1 MKRPPARKS
10 RFLLELFLQF
20 LLYAL
25 PFGVV
30 TAITIFFF
38 YHLDVK
44 MTDHD
49 IHHTEQHHLDMRE
62 ELLTGSLQRVASDLR
77 VLREMVIAHVDEE
90 SVQQGFDLEEAVE
103 HFEIYCRE
111 YPLYRGFRILRE
123 DGMEAAH
130 VQCNN
135 GRPAVMAT
143 RARRENL
150 QLTPWRGI
158 LDLEAG
164 EVWISDLTIGT
175 AVGGSGDWFQPLVEL
190 AGVLSKETGGARFFV
205 IADVSMRRLV
215 SELLIDTGEG
225 GTMLLVD
232 RDGNVVGRPKDDV
245 ANAHHQWWGIRFQQR
260 FPDIWDGLWRA
271 RSGEL
276 ESKDGL
282 FTFMTLY
289 PGQLLRQYQAQVEGF
304 FLRSDDEGSATQ
316 DEPAWK
322 VISHVPYADLVEGR
336 ERFTQKFTLL
346 APILLIAP
354 LIGSWYLAKHAVSR
368 REAVRKLEENERY
381 LRQIVDNVL
390 DGIVTTSVDGT
401 VEQSNA
407 ATKRL
412 FRMGEDQENP
422 VSIYQLIPQSRL
434 FDSSSADDRTA
445 VLDDEFISPTRIEL
459 ELQRSDGSAFPAEL
473 VVLKGQL
480 NGQQRLIWMVR
491 DITERRE
498 LEKKHESERMRFFHR
513 TKMAEIG
520 MLAAGI
526 IHEVGN
532 PIAAIQGLVDDL
544 QRRAA
549 DPEIRWDGQAI
560 NNLQTIQE
568 QAQRLGGITR
578 DISDYVRYRPGA
590 EGLYDINGVIRSTAR
605 LVRYDARWKSIEM
618 ELDLDASVP
627 ALRGVEDQITQ
638 VMMNLLVNAAD
649 AVQKNSPELRKVR
662 IYTRFTGHQVEVS
675 VIDNGEGLVEEV
687 RERAFESFY
696 TTKPEGKGTGLG
708 LALCRSIIEEHGGT
722 IEIVSQPGAGA
733 EFRIVLPIPS
743 LGRAQS
749 A

>member
-1 MKRPPARKS
+1 MEIPKTRKN
-10 RFLLELFLQF
+10 RFYIELLPQF

-30 TAITIFFF
+30 TAITVFFF
-38 YHLDVK
+38 YHLDVQ

-49 IHHTEQHHLDMRE
+49 IHHTEQHHLGMRE
-62 ELLTGSLQRVASDLR
+62 ELLTEGLRRVASDLR

-90 SVQQGFDLEEAVE
+90 ATQEGYDLEEAVE

-111 YPLYRGFRILRE
+111 YPLYRAFRILRE
-123 DGMEAAH
+123 DGLETAH

-143 RARRENL
+143 RVPRENL
-150 QLTPWRGI
+150 QLNPWRGV

-164 EVWISDLTIGT
+164 DVWISDLTIGT
-175 AVGGSGDWFQPLVEL
+175 AVGGSGDWFQPLVEFASL
-190 AGVLSKETGGARFFV
+190 LSAETGGARYFV

-232 RDGNVVGRPKDDV
+232 GDGNVVGRPKDDV

-260 FPDIWDGLWRA
+260 FPDVWDRLWRTP
-271 RSGEL
+271 SGEI

-282 FTFMTLY
+282 FTYISFY
-289 PGQLLRQYQAQVEGF
+289 PGRFLRQYQAKVEGYF
-304 FLRSDDEGSATQ
+304 FRPDDTAIATH
-316 DEPAWK
+316 DETVWK

-336 ERFTQKFTLL
+336 DRFTQKFTLL

-368 REAVRKLEENERY
+368 REAVSKLAENERY

-390 DGIVTTSVDGT
+390 DGIVTTNVDGV

-407 ATKRL
+407 AVKRL
-412 FRMGEDQENP
+412 FQLGDGDAHP
-422 VSIYQLIPQSRL
+422 SSIYELVPQSKLFESTREGSRSGIHDSEFVSPARL
-434 FDSSSADDRTA
+434 
-445 VLDDEFISPTRIEL
+445 EL
-459 ELQRSDGSAFPAEL
+459 ELQRCDGSVFPAEL
-473 VVLKGQL
+473 VVLKSQL
-480 NGQQRLIWMVR
+480 NGRQRLIWMVR

-532 PIAAIQGLVDDL
+532 PITAIQGLVDDL
-544 QRRAA
+544 QHRAS
-549 DPEIRWDGQAI
+549 ETQNRWDSQAVD
-560 NNLQTIQE
+560 NLKTIQD

-627 ALRGVEDQITQ
+627 ALRGIEDQITQ
-638 VMMNLLVNAAD
+638 VIMNLLVNAAD
-649 AVQKNSPELRKVR
+649 AVQKNSPELRTVWVG
-662 IYTRFTGHQVEVS
+662 TRFSGHQVEIS
-675 VIDNGEGLVEEV
+675 VVDNGEGLTEDV
-687 RERAFESFY
+687 RARAFESFY

-708 LALCRSIIEEHGGT
+708 LALCRSIVEEHGGT
-722 IEIVSQPGAGA
+722 IGVASQPGEGA
-733 EFRIVLPIPS
+733 EFRILLPTPS
-743 LGRAQS
+743 VGKAQS
-749 A
+749 V